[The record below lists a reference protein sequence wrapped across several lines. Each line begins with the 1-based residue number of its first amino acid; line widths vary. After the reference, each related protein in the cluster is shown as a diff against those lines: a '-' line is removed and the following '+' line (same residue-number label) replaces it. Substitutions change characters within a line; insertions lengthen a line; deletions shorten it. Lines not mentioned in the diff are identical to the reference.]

1 VVVQGK
7 YIIADWFSPE
17 MDPDLHIETS
27 EKGFTTDEI
36 AVKWLHHFIKHSDAG
51 PNAEEKLLLMDNHG
65 SHKTGEF
72 VQLANLNHILPYPF
86 WHMLATICNPA
97 M

>member
-1 VVVQGK
+1 LTIFEVISASGTRPPPPFVVVQGK

-51 PNAEEKLLLMDNHG
+51 PNAE
-65 SHKTGEF
+65 
-72 VQLANLNHILPYPF
+72 
-86 WHMLATICNPA
+86 
-97 M
+97 